1 VEVRYGVDGSASD
14 RPQCGGVDE
23 EPPPTQQGL
32 SLQRRGA
39 DWRSSSA
46 TQQAAGEAKAERYRD
61 RGMDDRLFCKKQI
74 RRGLESLKYLVI

>member
-23 EPPPTQQGL
+23 ESPPTQQGL

-46 TQQAAGEAKAERYRD
+46 TEQAAGKPKL
-61 RGMDDRLFCKKQI
+61 RG
-74 RRGLESLKYLVI
+74 RGGNGSSKYFGYSQVKFSLSNV